1 MLVGASP
8 TFEHAD
14 ETGNGLN
21 IVKVMPET
29 AIRFGFFEV
38 GIPWTLEYHLTK
50 SGLKTSA
57 F

>member
-8 TFEHAD
+8 TFEHAN

-38 GIPWTLEYHLTK
+38 GILWTLDYI
-50 SGLKTSA
+50 
-57 F
+57 